1 MRAIAVVAAFA
12 LCAAPAVA
20 DETTSELSFERFA
33 EEQGPEHPLYC
44 MYGYFA
50 SKTGNHETA
59 RRIFKR
65 CVEEANNPAA
75 MVYLSLFYEEGLG
88 TAPDPTKAEALMRQA
103 AEQGH
108 SVAQYHLGKDLLRKA
123 ETAAER
129 AEGLRWLERAAQQG
143 DEDAASLLAGADG

>member
-1 MRAIAVVAAFA
+1 MRAIVILAVLA
-12 LCAAPAVA
+12 LMSAPAWA
-20 DETTSELSFERFA
+20 DEQTSELSYERFA
-33 EEQGPEHPLYC
+33 EEQGPKHPLYC

-59 RRIFKR
+59 KRIFER
-65 CVEEANNPAA
+65 CIEEANNPAA

-88 TAPDPTKAEALMRQA
+88 TPPDPAKAEALMRRA

-108 SVAQYHLGKDLLRKA
+108 SVAQFHLGKALLEKA

-129 AEGLRWLERAAQQG
+129 AEGLSWLERAAEQG